1 MRTSLILVTEGLPP
15 AEAAGHFAAV
25 LGLLAP
31 GDQLIVTDSGSD
43 PDLTRRLADLAEPEN
58 LPEGAD
64 LLVLSFGAT
73 PAAGVW
79 TQANA
84 ALAEA
89 TGAALLVVTQASGSG
104 DAPCPAATCP
114 AATCPT
120 AAAFAAARAE
130 MAAGGADLV
139 LIGGP
144 CPAPQ
149 PPAPQPPDPLAQ
161 LILHDP
167 APILIRRDWL
177 IGRGLRLAESGP
189 APGRLRHWQLCAAA
203 GAIGWVADA
212 QAPTQSAPPLATA
225 EDLLALHRDLTAIG
239 PGLQAPALVWLT
251 GMADRVGPGLP
262 LPARW
267 QLAQA
272 LSAHLAGCAEPLWQE
287 VLRLADPGAVA
298 AIASALRRGAVPE
311 IVTLWT
317 QIAAESRMVRLEA
330 EMAALRDSLGQTAR
344 GVTSLCQ
351 LAEFDARSA
360 PWQKPEQ
367 DSPR

>member
-1 MRTSLILVTEGLPP
+1 MMRASLILVTEGLPP
-15 AEAAGHFAAV
+15 AEAPGRFAAI
-25 LGLLAP
+25 LDLLVP
-31 GDQLIVTDSGSD
+31 GDQLIVTDSGSE
-43 PDLTRRLADLAEPEN
+43 PELTRRLADLAEPEN
-58 LPEGAD
+58 LPEGAE
-64 LLVLSFGAT
+64 LLVLPFGSA

-89 TGAALLVVTQASGSG
+89 TGAALLVITQASGSG
-104 DAPCPAATCP
+104 DAP
-114 AATCPT
+114 CPT

-144 CPAPQ
+144 YPAPQ
-149 PPAPQPPDPLAQ
+149 PHDPQQPGPLAQ
-161 LILHDP
+161 LILRDP
-167 APILIRRDWL
+167 VPVLIRRDWL
-177 IGRGLRLAESGP
+177 VGRGLRLAESGVS
-189 APGRLRHWQLCAAA
+189 PGQLRHWQLCAAA

-212 QAPTQSAPPLATA
+212 QAPTLSAPPLSAAPLATA
-225 EDLLALHRDLTAIG
+225 EDLLALHRDLTAID
-239 PGLQAPALVWLT
+239 PRLQAPALVWLT
-251 GMADRVGPGLP
+251 GMADRVGPDLP

-272 LSAHLAGCAEPLWQE
+272 LSGHLAGCAEPLWQE
-287 VLRLADPGAVA
+287 VLRLSDPGTVA

-317 QIAAESRMVRLEA
+317 QIAAESRMLQLEA
-330 EMAALRDSLGQTAR
+330 EMATLRDSLGQTAR